1 MTGTSEWGVP
11 PILSDR
17 LELVSM
23 SPGFIEALMGGDR
36 ERAASVIGLRL
47 PASWPE
53 EIHHLLNRR
62 LEQMRRD
69 PSEQPWLARAMVL
82 RNDDRTVIGNI
93 GFHGPPDGRG
103 MVEVGYT
110 VDPDHRRRGY
120 AEEAVRAL
128 FDWAS
133 REHGIRLFRAS
144 VSPNNEPSLGLI
156 RKLGFA
162 RTGVQWDE
170 IDGEE
175 LVFEL
180 QRP

>member
-1 MTGTSEWGVP
+1 LTGIETEGVP
-11 PILSDR
+11 PILSNR

-23 SPGFIEALMGGDR
+23 SPEFIEALMGGNR
-36 ERAASVIGLRL
+36 ERAESVIGLRL
-47 PASWPE
+47 PDSWPE

-82 RNDDRTVIGNI
+82 RNGGRTVVGNI
-93 GFHGPPDGRG
+93 GFHGPPDRRG

-144 VSPNNEPSLGLI
+144 VGPNNEPSLGLI
-156 RKLGFA
+156 RKLGFVQ
-162 RTGVQWDE
+162 TGVQWDE

-180 QRP
+180 DRT

>member
-1 MTGTSEWGVP
+1 MTGTSERGVP

-23 SPGFIEALMGGDR
+23 SPEFIEALMSGQRDR
-36 ERAASVIGLRL
+36 AESVIGLRL

-53 EIHHLLNRR
+53 EIHYLLKRR

-82 RNDDRTVIGNI
+82 RNDDRTVVGNI

-103 MVEVGYT
+103 MVEIGYT

-144 VSPNNEPSLGLI
+144 VGPNNEPSLGLI
-156 RKLGFA
+156 RKLGFV

-180 QRP
+180 QRT